1 MATERYGM
9 LSDSAGVS
17 IPESHCTRVPATHPY
32 GGRPTFAHMPI
43 RVHSEIDPLRRVI
56 VHRPD
61 AGTATITPR
70 RAEELLFDD
79 IVYLPRLQQEHDVF
93 TSVLRAFIGK
103 EGVLEIADL
112 LTETIEA
119 SPETV
124 RETLELVVNF
134 EELPASYVDELS
146 QLAPAE
152 LSDVLI
158 TGYAKEAERV
168 LFDPIPNFIFTRD
181 IAVTINDHVLV
192 TKAAKQA
199 RSRENFLTRLII
211 VAHPMFAELR
221 ESGRVINLNDVEAFP
236 PSRLGEKVYVEGG
249 DVMLL
254 NRDYLLIGD
263 SERSN
268 TYSIRKL
275 ADALF
280 ARGVVKNVVRVTVPA
295 ERSFMHLDTIFT
307 QIDTHD
313 YVCYQPIIA
322 EGGRQAGVEVWRSN
336 GASTTYTSLKECILG
351 EIDAE
356 ARFLPA
362 GNGRSPFQ
370 EREQWTDGC
379 NLVALRAGIALTY
392 DRNPVTAE
400 TLQRAGY
407 TVTGA
412 KRLLQQIAAGER
424 TAAELTKTIITLP
437 SAELSRGRGGSH
449 CMTCP
454 VSRG

>member
-1 MATERYGM
+1 
-9 LSDSAGVS
+9 
-17 IPESHCTRVPATHPY
+17 
-32 GGRPTFAHMPI
+32 MPI
-43 RVHSEIDPLRRVI
+43 HVSSEIAALRRVI
-56 VHRPD
+56 IHRPD

-79 IVYLPRLQQEHDVF
+79 IVYLPRLQDEHDVF
-93 TSVLRAFIGK
+93 TAILRAFVGS
-103 EGVLEIADL
+103 EGVLEIDRLVREAI
-112 LTETIEA
+112 TA
-119 SPETV
+119 SPEAT
-124 RETLELVVNF
+124 RETLNLIINF
-134 EELPASYVDELS
+134 EELPESYAAKLAELPADEL
-146 QLAPAE
+146 AT
-152 LSDVLI
+152 VLI
-158 TGYAKEAERV
+158 TGYDRRADRT

-181 IAVTINDHVLV
+181 IAVTINDHIVI

-199 RSRENFLTRLII
+199 RSRENFLTRLVI
-211 VAHPMFAELR
+211 VAHPMFAELW
-221 ESGRVINLNDVEAFP
+221 SQGRVINLNNVDAFP
-236 PSRLGEKVYVEGG
+236 PSKQGEKVFVEGG

-254 NRDYLLIGD
+254 NPDYLLIGD

-275 ADALF
+275 ADELF
-280 ARGVVKNVVRVTVPA
+280 RKGVVKQVVRVSVPA

-322 EGGRQAGVEVWRSN
+322 EGGRQAGVEVWRADGS
-336 GASTTYTSLKECILG
+336 STTYASLNECILQ
-351 EIDAE
+351 EIDPQAN
-356 ARFLPA
+356 FIPA

-379 NLVALRAGIALTY
+379 NLVALAPGIALTY

-407 TVTGA
+407 TITGA
-412 KRLLQQIAAGER
+412 KRVLERIQSGELDVHTLQ
-424 TAAELTKTIITLP
+424 KTIITLP

-454 VSRG
+454 VERA

>member
-1 MATERYGM
+1 MA
-9 LSDSAGVS
+9 A
-17 IPESHCTRVPATHPY
+17 
-32 GGRPTFAHMPI
+32 TFAGMPI
-43 RVHSEIDPLRRVI
+43 QVHSEIAALRRVI

-61 AGTATITPR
+61 AGTSTITPR

-79 IVYLPRLQQEHDVF
+79 IVYLPRLQEEHDVF
-93 TSVLRAFIGK
+93 TAILRAFLGQD
-103 EGVLEIADL
+103 GVLEINTL
-112 LTETIEA
+112 LVEAITA
-119 SPETV
+119 SPEAT
-124 RETLELVVNF
+124 REVLGLIINF
-134 EELPASYVDELS
+134 EELPASYVDRL
-146 QLAPAE
+146 AE
-152 LSDVLI
+152 LPAAELADVLI
-158 TGYAKEAERV
+158 TGYDQRAERT

-181 IAVTINDHVLV
+181 IAVTINDHVIV
-192 TKAAKQA
+192 MKAAKQA
-199 RSRENFLTRLII
+199 RSRENFLTRLVIF
-211 VAHPMFAELR
+211 AHPMFAELWQ
-221 ESGRVINLNDVEAFP
+221 EQRVINLNNVDAFP
-236 PSRLGEKVYVEGG
+236 PSKVGEKVFIEGG

-254 NRDYLLIGD
+254 NPDCLLVGD

-275 ADALF
+275 TDALF
-280 ARGVVKNVVRVTVPA
+280 KRGVVKRVVRVSVPA

-322 EGGRQAGVEVWRSN
+322 EGGRQAGVEVWRADGS
-336 GASTTYTSLKECILG
+336 STTYASLKSCVLE
-351 EIDAE
+351 EIDPE

-379 NLVALRAGIALTY
+379 NLVALAPGVALTY

-407 TVTGA
+407 TITGA
-412 KRLLQQIAAGER
+412 KRVLERIQSGELDVHSLQ
-424 TAAELTKTIITLP
+424 KTIITLP

-454 VSRG
+454 VERA

>member
-1 MATERYGM
+1 
-9 LSDSAGVS
+9 
-17 IPESHCTRVPATHPY
+17 
-32 GGRPTFAHMPI
+32 MPI
-43 RVHSEIDPLRRVI
+43 HVSSEIAALRRVI
-56 VHRPD
+56 IHRPD

-79 IVYLPRLQQEHDVF
+79 IVYLPRLQDEHDVF
-93 TSVLRAFIGK
+93 TAILRAFVGS
-103 EGVLEIADL
+103 EGVLEIDRLVREAI
-112 LTETIEA
+112 TA
-119 SPETV
+119 SPEAT
-124 RETLELVVNF
+124 RETLNLIINF
-134 EELPASYVDELS
+134 EELPESYAAKLAELPADEL
-146 QLAPAE
+146 AT
-152 LSDVLI
+152 VLI
-158 TGYAKEAERV
+158 TGYDRRADRT

-181 IAVTINDHVLV
+181 IAVTINDHIVI

-199 RSRENFLTRLII
+199 RSRENFLTRLVI
-211 VAHPMFAELR
+211 VAHPMFAELW
-221 ESGRVINLNDVEAFP
+221 SQGRVINLNNVDAFP
-236 PSRLGEKVYVEGG
+236 PSKQGEKVFVEGG

-254 NRDYLLIGD
+254 NPDYLLIGD

-275 ADALF
+275 ADELF
-280 ARGVVKNVVRVTVPA
+280 RKGVVKQVVRVSVPA

-322 EGGRQAGVEVWRSN
+322 EGGRQAGVEVWRADGS
-336 GASTTYTSLKECILG
+336 STTYASLKECILQ
-351 EIDAE
+351 EIDPQAN
-356 ARFLPA
+356 FIPA

-379 NLVALRAGIALTY
+379 NLVALAPGIALTY

-407 TVTGA
+407 TITGA
-412 KRLLQQIAAGER
+412 KRVLERIQSGELDVHTLQ
-424 TAAELTKTIITLP
+424 KTIITLP

-454 VSRG
+454 VERA

>member
-1 MATERYGM
+1 
-9 LSDSAGVS
+9 
-17 IPESHCTRVPATHPY
+17 
-32 GGRPTFAHMPI
+32 MPI
-43 RVHSEIDPLRRVI
+43 QVNSEIAPLRRVI

-79 IVYLPRLQQEHDVF
+79 IVYLPRLQEEHDVF
-93 TSVLRAFIGK
+93 TSVLRKIIGQ
-103 EGVLEIADL
+103 ENVLEIGTL
-112 LTETIEA
+112 LAEAIAA
-119 SPETV
+119 SPQATAESLDLIV
-124 RETLELVVNF
+124 GW
-134 EELPASYVDELS
+134 EELPERYVEKLKELS
-146 QLAPAE
+146 PEALAN
-152 LSDVLI
+152 VLI
-158 TGYAKEAERV
+158 TGYEPKSERV

-181 IAVTINDHVLV
+181 IAVTINDHILV

-211 VAHPMFAELR
+211 IAHPMFADLWNT
-221 ESGRVINLNDVEAFP
+221 GRVINLNNVDQFP
-236 PSRLGEKVYVEGG
+236 PSRLGEKVCIEGG

-254 NRDYLLIGD
+254 HRDYLLIGD

-268 TYSIRKL
+268 TYSIRQL
-275 ADALF
+275 ADRLF
-280 ARGVVKNVVRVTVPA
+280 AKGVVKNVVRVSVPA

-322 EGGRQAGVEVWRSN
+322 EGGRQAGVEIWRSS
-336 GASTTYTSLKECILG
+336 GETATFTSLKECILA
-351 EIDAE
+351 EIDPQAN
-356 ARFLPA
+356 FIPA
-362 GNGRSPFQ
+362 GDGRSPFQ

-379 NLVALRAGIALTY
+379 NLVALSPGVALTY

-400 TLQRAGY
+400 ALARNGY
-407 TVTGA
+407 TIIEA
-412 KRLLQQIAAGER
+412 RELLAQAAAGER
-424 TAAELTKTIITLP
+424 DLKDLHKTIITLP

-454 VSRG
+454 VERG

>member
-1 MATERYGM
+1 
-9 LSDSAGVS
+9 
-17 IPESHCTRVPATHPY
+17 
-32 GGRPTFAHMPI
+32 MPI
-43 RVHSEIDPLRRVI
+43 HVNSEIAALRRVI

-93 TSVLRAFIGK
+93 TEILRAFLGAD
-103 EGVLEIADL
+103 GVLEIAQL
-112 LTETIEA
+112 LTESITA
-119 SPETV
+119 SEKAT
-124 RETLELVVNF
+124 RETLELIINF
-134 EELPASYVDELS
+134 EELPESYVDK
-146 QLAPAE
+146 LAALPAAK
-152 LSDVLI
+152 LADVLI
-158 TGYAKEAERV
+158 TGYDAQADRV

-181 IAVTINDHVLV
+181 IAVTINDHVLI

-199 RSRENFLTRLII
+199 RSRENFLTRLVI
-211 VAHPMFAELR
+211 VAHPMFQQLWNN
-221 ESGRVINLNDVEAFP
+221 GRVINLNDVKQFA
-236 PSRLGEKVYVEGG
+236 PSKLGEKIYMEGG

-254 NRDYLLIGD
+254 NPDYLLIGD
-263 SERSN
+263 SERTN
-268 TYSIRKL
+268 TYTIRKL
-275 ADALF
+275 ADWLF
-280 ARGVVKNVVRVTVPA
+280 AAGVVKNVVRVSVPA

-307 QIDTHD
+307 QIDRHD

-356 ARFLPA
+356 ARFIAA
-362 GNGRSPFQ
+362 GNGRSPYQ

-379 NLVALRAGIALTY
+379 NLVALAPGIALTY

-412 KRLLQQIAAGER
+412 KRLLER
-424 TAAELTKTIITLP
+424 IEQEGLDVRSLTKTIITLP

-454 VSRG
+454 VERA